1 MERAGWYILLTVGST
16 RPFVHLASLALLTL
30 SLVALLP
37 DCASAC
43 SCAALPGTPQ
53 ERASE
58 ALSGSTTVFSGEVV
72 ELEKPPPD
80 TTMVEGTMLTV
91 MGGGGRKATVTLR
104 ASEVWKGPRQ
114 QTVTITTEADSSMG
128 CGYPFEE
135 GREYL
140 VYATGEDPSVSLCS
154 ETKPLSGADADL
166 ALLGNSGEKP
176 KDGGAP
182 SDTSVGVSV
191 GAMVALAGLAVTASL
206 ALTMRL
212 LRVG

>member
-1 MERAGWYILLTVGST
+1 MERAGWYILLAVGST

-154 ETKPLSGADADL
+154 ETKPLSEADADL
-166 ALLGNSGEKP
+166 GALGDGEAP
-176 KDGGAP
+176 EDAGAL
-182 SDTSVGVSV
+182 SDTSGGVSV
-191 GAMVALAGLAVTASL
+191 GAMVGLAGLAITGSFLL
-206 ALTMRL
+206 AVRL
-212 LRVG
+212 LRVR

>member
-1 MERAGWYILLTVGST
+1 MHTSVCGVYPSVRSPRLFS
-16 RPFVHLASLALLTL
+16 FALLTL

-43 SCAALPGTPQ
+43 SCAALPGTPR
-53 ERASE
+53 ERARE
-58 ALSGSTTVFSGEVV
+58 ALSGSTVVFSGEVV

-80 TTMVEGTMLTV
+80 TAMVEGTMLTV

-114 QTVTITTEADSSMG
+114 QTVTITTDADSSMG

-140 VYATGEDPSVSLCS
+140 VYATGGEPSVSLCS
-154 ETKPLSGADADL
+154 ETKPLLEADADL
-166 ALLGNSGEKP
+166 KALGEGQKP
-176 KDGGAP
+176 EDVGAL
-182 SDTSVGVSV
+182 SDTS
-191 GAMVALAGLAVTASL
+191 GALSTPAVIGLAGLTVTGSFLL
-206 ALTMRL
+206 AMRL
-212 LRVG
+212 LRAG